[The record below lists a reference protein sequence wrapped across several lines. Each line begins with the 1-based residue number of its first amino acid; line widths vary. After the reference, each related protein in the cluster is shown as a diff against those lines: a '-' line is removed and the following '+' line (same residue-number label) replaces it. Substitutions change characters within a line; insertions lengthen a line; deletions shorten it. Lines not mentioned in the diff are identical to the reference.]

1 MTQRYSGNSIA
12 VILPCYNEAPA
23 IAKVISGFRAV
34 LPEATI
40 HVFDNASTDDT
51 AEIARQAGARVIQVA
66 DRGKGNVVRRMFADV
81 EADIYLMA
89 DGDGTYDPQ
98 TAPIMID
105 RLIADCLDMVV
116 GRRVTEGVNQE
127 YRPGHKTGNKVLTGA
142 VASIFGDGFTDMLSG
157 YRALSRRYVKSFPAL
172 SKGFEI
178 ETELTIH
185 ALTLR
190 APHGEVPTPYG
201 ARAEGT
207 ESKLSTWADGL
218 RILKTILKLYMLER
232 PRNFYLLLAAAGAL
246 FSLTLGLPVVIEYF
260 ETGLVPRFPTAILA
274 ASIMLGA
281 LLSATCAVI
290 LDGVVTGRRETK
302 RLVYLGIAAPG
313 PKP

>member
-34 LPEATI
+34 LPEASI
-40 HVFDNASTDDT
+40 HVFDNGSTDGT
-51 AEIARQAGARVIQVA
+51 AEIARNAGARVVHVA
-66 DRGKGNVVRRMFADV
+66 EKGKGNVVRRMFADV

-89 DGDGTYDPQ
+89 DGDDTYDPAA
-98 TAPIMID
+98 APAMID
-105 RLIADCLDMVV
+105 RVISEGLDMVV
-116 GRRVTEGVNQE
+116 GRRVTEGANQE
-127 YRPGHKTGNKVLTGA
+127 YRPGHRAGNKMLTGA
-142 VASIFGDGFTDMLSG
+142 VVGFFGDGFTDMLSG
-157 YRALSRRYVKSFPAL
+157 YRVLSRRYVKSFPAL

-190 APHGEVPTPYG
+190 APCAEVPTPYG

-207 ESKLSTWADGL
+207 ESKLSTWTDGL
-218 RILKTILKLYMLER
+218 RILKTILKLYMLEK
-232 PRNFYLLLAAAGAL
+232 PRNFYLLLAGFGAVTS
-246 FSLTLGLPVVIEYF
+246 FALGLPVVVEYF

-302 RLVYLGIAAPG
+302 RLVYLGIPAPG